1 MRRHACRV
9 NSLCDHSMPEE
20 LILFVGRLLRARSR
34 EASEEA
40 KFACT
45 RTPVSSCSDGVT
57 RSLLFVEFRVPGLMK
72 RAYEC
77 WRHCP
82 PEHPSF
88 AGC

>member
-1 MRRHACRV
+1 LHDKV
-9 NSLCDHSMPEE
+9 
-20 LILFVGRLLRARSR
+20 V
-34 EASEEA
+34 
-40 KFACT
+40 
-45 RTPVSSCSDGVT
+45 
-57 RSLLFVEFRVPGLMK
+57 LFVEVRVPGLMK